1 MGFRIRQAHAGDLE
15 AAARVRAQAWRE
27 SLTGRVPDDVLDN
40 ADAWA
45 SDVARAWGEEML
57 ERGTTWWLGVAD
69 DGALVGVAHAD
80 AASEPDAPA
89 SLWLETLYVLDRAK
103 GSWLAGALLH
113 RAIGDELPAYLWVI
127 EGNERAVAFYRHH
140 GFEPDGVVRDITPG
154 WPGGRTLRMVRPG
167 VQDDGE
173 ED

>member
-89 SLWLETLYVLDRAK
+89 SLILQTLYLLDRAK
-103 GSWLAGALLH
+103 GSGLADALLH
-113 RAIGDELPAYLWVI
+113 RAIGDEAPAYLWVI
-127 EGNERAVAFYRHH
+127 ADNPRAVAFYRRH
-140 GFEPDGVVRDITPG
+140 GFEPDGCVVPIEPG
-154 WPGGRTLRMVRPG
+154 WPGGMQMRMVRRPAPEA
-167 VQDDGE
+167 D
-173 ED
+173 